1 MQETPMRFIPLS
13 YIFAAETADIKIKNG
28 GKHMKKLIAMLLAVM
43 MVMSLF
49 AACNNTQGGTT
60 TEP

>member
-1 MQETPMRFIPLS
+1 
-13 YIFAAETADIKIKNG
+13 
-28 GKHMKKLIAMLLAVM
+28 MKKLIAMLLAVM